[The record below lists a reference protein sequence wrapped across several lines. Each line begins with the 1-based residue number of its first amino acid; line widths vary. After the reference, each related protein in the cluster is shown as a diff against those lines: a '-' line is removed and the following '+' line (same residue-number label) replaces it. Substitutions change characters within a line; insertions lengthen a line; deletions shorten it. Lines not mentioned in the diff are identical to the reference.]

1 MTTLHIATT
10 LLFAGAFALATYTII
25 TTLKGN

>member
-1 MTTLHIATT
+1 MSALHIAST

-25 TTLKGN
+25 TTLKGD

>member
-1 MTTLHIATT
+1 MIAHIATT

>member
-1 MTTLHIATT
+1 MTILHIATT
-10 LLFAGAFALATYTII
+10 LLFAGALALAAYAII

>member
-1 MTTLHIATT
+1 MTTLHLAAT
-10 LLFAGAFALATYTII
+10 LLFAGALALSAYAII